1 MGMILRSTR
10 PEDAVVEAEM
20 RQWFRDNFGAED
32 STALIDWVWENHRD
46 GVRFVDA
53 LVTIARETSENGK
66 GFAQNL
72 IDLAKKPRA
81 TREAETEIVAW
92 VTPRIEKAAAIVR
105 GHRGDPSV
113 ARAEFDGLMIELEA
127 KLRRMFPDVH
137 RALMKGA
144 MASSLRMVDGK
155 FSVDVAA
162 LVKALQLPDPLA
174 ATARASW

>member
-20 RQWFRDNFGAED
+20 RQWFRDNFGADD
-32 STALIDWVWENHRD
+32 SAALLEWVWENHRD

-53 LVTIARETSENGK
+53 LVTIARETDENGK

-81 TREAETEIVAW
+81 TREAETEIIAW

-105 GHRGDPSV
+105 GHRGDLKV
-113 ARAEFDGLMIELEA
+113 ARAELDGLMIDLES
-127 KLRRMFPDVH
+127 KLRRMFPHVH

-155 FSVDVAA
+155 FTVDVAA

>member
-1 MGMILRSTR
+1 
-10 PEDAVVEAEM
+10 M

-53 LVTIARETSENGK
+53 LVVIARETSENGK

-72 IDLAKKPRA
+72 IDLAKKPKA

-113 ARAEFDGLMIELEA
+113 ARAEFDGLMLELEA
-127 KLRRMFPDVH
+127 KLRRMFPHVH

-144 MASSLRMVDGK
+144 MASSLRMLDGK